1 MLTRQ
6 WGLLSTCFSEE
17 NINTMLFK
25 SALQF
30 SKALRINDHSS
41 SQQTQE
47 EVFTKPISLDLEIKE
62 QRGHEP
68 KVIESL

>member
-1 MLTRQ
+1 
-6 WGLLSTCFSEE
+6 
-17 NINTMLFK
+17 MLFK